1 MLRFGIQQDHTLCV
15 TAHLLFGDP
24 SDWAYVQSGTRHG
37 MRRALHLRLRLS
49 LLRGVLL
56 RCGLLLRALRD
67 RLPRDAALLDRR
79 VDGLLRGCLRD
90 ALVRRIQLTFHGVRF
105 RRIRVKHHV
114 VD

>member
-1 MLRFGIQQDHTLCV
+1 M
-15 TAHLLFGDP
+15 
-24 SDWAYVQSGTRHG
+24 RHG
-37 MRRALHLRLRLS
+37 RS
-49 LLRGVLL
+49 LLRRVLL
-56 RCGLLLRALRD
+56 RCGLLLRDLLMRDLLVAGLLRVH
-67 RLPRDAALLDRR
+67 LPRYAALLDRR